1 MPEATETTSVVAA
14 EVVDGETET
23 GGIKEASKEAPVV
36 ATTVGSV
43 SGEDAGGD
51 GGGDGD
57 DDDDGEGGKSAMNK
71 AGSRPWSREEDQM
84 IAEHVHRHGTKSW
97 SLLAGQIPGR
107 TGKQMRER
115 WHNQLDPNIR
125 KDPWTP
131 EEDQRLLMA
140 YQRLGSR
147 WAEISKL
154 FPGRTDNSIKN
165 RWYGNV
171 RKGTRSLEKQVGGQG
186 GVEAIN
192 IIPVAIGDGST
203 LYAHAYT
210 AAGKGKKGEG
220 AVKEGDPDGAAKRAV
235 TAGLSTTATIN
246 STPEAMVA
254 CWRVLDELVTRQ
266 YPLAESSLQFKAA
279 ENNPV
284 NIQSE
289 LQGIKA
295 KLEAG
300 AFKTPF
306 HLHSDVVGVWRMCM
320 DKAAQT
326 LLYSLACMLAQIFD
340 ELYFKSVYLPL
351 NVTALNLQ
359 KPSATGT
366 KVRVYNAPEHR
377 WWVGAITDNDP
388 KQNMSLVTQT
398 LPPPAAGH
406 AQPEPLQV
414 WVSVPSFYAEVLSE
428 DKDAEI
434 SLTDGA
440 TGGLFNRAGAPQG
453 VTTTTS
459 PLTEVLTVEQFK
471 EAIAETPLST
481 LFPNYTGGE
490 TILAVIQEYV
500 KANGEEAPP
509 PPGADKDKE
518 DKGKEVEAEK

>member
-1 MPEATETTSVVAA
+1 MSEVEEPVVAA
-14 EVVDGETET
+14 TPVTATADVPPETQTEAATVVRTRPKEVTTEEEE
-23 GGIKEASKEAPVV
+23 I
-36 ATTVGSV
+36 
-43 SGEDAGGD
+43 DQGD
-51 GGGDGD
+51 GDGD
-57 DDDDGEGGKSAMNK
+57 DEKGPNGALHKSS
-71 AGSRPWSREEDQM
+71 SRPWTRDEDAM
-84 IAEHVHRHGTKSW
+84 IVEHVQRHGTKSW
-97 SLLAGQIPGR
+97 SLLAGSIPGR

-154 FPGRTDNSIKN
+154 FPGRTDNAIKN

-171 RKGTRSLEKQVGGQG
+171 RKGTRSLEKQQQVEGMVAFSSADGALLYGGTPKKDSLSPTVGSKR
-186 GVEAIN
+186 
-192 IIPVAIGDGST
+192 PGDDLEGT
-203 LYAHAYT
+203 PAKK
-210 AAGKGKKGEG
+210 AAGQAMTASITSNAE
-220 AVKEGDPDGAAKRAV
+220 AV
-235 TAGLSTTATIN
+235 
-246 STPEAMVA
+246 MA
-254 CWRVLDELVTRQ
+254 CWKVLDELVARQ
-266 YPLAESSLQFKAA
+266 LPLAASSLQYKQAA
-279 ENNPV
+279 NEPV
-284 NIQSE
+284 NLATE
-289 LQGIKA
+289 LTKVKT
-295 KLEAG
+295 KLEQG
-300 AFKTPF
+300 KFRVPF
-306 HLHSDVVGVWRMCM
+306 DLHSEVVGVWRQCLE
-320 DKAAQT
+320 KAPQT

-414 WVSVPSFYAEVLSE
+414 WVSVPSFYAEVLNE

-471 EAIAETPLST
+471 EAIADTPLST